1 MIGPAPLPV
10 ISPPAVAGD
19 GPRTQDRGMIADPV
33 TVRTARPDEGPVVLS
48 VLDEAAA
55 WLAGRG
61 VTQWPPAFR
70 PEWIEPGL
78 EEGRMWVAEAR
89 GAAVATFALHWS
101 DPLWAD
107 ENGVDDG
114 RAGYLQRFAVRR
126 GHAGIGAALL
136 DWVDGEVRRHG
147 RDRLRLDCGA
157 DNLRLRGYYE
167 AAGFEH
173 HSDVEIAEGA
183 ALWTTGRP
191 VLSLYERSVAR

>member
-1 MIGPAPLPV
+1 
-10 ISPPAVAGD
+10 
-19 GPRTQDRGMIADPV
+19 MIADPV
-33 TVRTARPDEGPVVLS
+33 TVRTARPDEGPALLS

-55 WLAGRG
+55 WLADRG

-78 EEGRMWVAEAR
+78 GEGRMWVAEAG
-89 GAAVATFALHWS
+89 GAAVATFTLHWS
-101 DPLWAD
+101 DPLWP
-107 ENGVDDG
+107 DDG
-114 RAGYLQRFAVRR
+114 ASGYLHRFAVRR
-126 GHAGIGAALL
+126 GHAGIGAMLL

-173 HSDVEIAEGA
+173 RGDVEIPVGA
-183 ALWTTGRP
+183 ALWSTGRP
-191 VLSLYERSVAR
+191 VLSRYERSVTR